1 MIGKKEKL
9 VYESFIEREQIIIS
23 YLGSLLGEEDF
34 GKHKEFSKECK
45 ADTYEDL
52 IEEYL
57 QWQEGR
63 KAGVDRVLDW
73 IKKQFQAIAKF
84 KHDHFD

>member
-1 MIGKKEKL
+1 MIGKKEKM

-23 YLGSLLGEEDF
+23 YLGSLMGEEEF
-34 GKHKEFSKECK
+34 SKHKEFSKECK

-57 QWQEGR
+57 HWQEGR
-63 KAGVDRVLDW
+63 KAGVDRVIDW
-73 IKKQFQAIAKF
+73 IKKQFQAIAQF
-84 KHDHFD
+84 KHAHFD